1 MLFDQFLRR
10 FSFFIADKN
19 AKPKRLLLNPSKDES
34 ARLNLEKANKLIA
47 ANKHKKALELIDQ
60 KPQGGH
66 YIKSTS
72 LKRRFCS
79 RKPIITKKL
88 KKYGKN

>member
-19 AKPKRLLLNPSKDES
+19 VKPKRLLLNPSKDES

-47 ANKHKKALELIDQ
+47 ELAMLQNPKD
-60 KPQGGH
+60 
-66 YIKSTS
+66 
-72 LKRRFCS
+72 
-79 RKPIITKKL
+79 TKKP
-88 KKYGKN
+88 GDPCC

>member
-19 AKPKRLLLNPSKDES
+19 VKPKRLLLNPSKDES

-47 ANKHKKALELIDQ
+47 ENKHKKALELID
-60 KPQGGH
+60 
-66 YIKSTS
+66 KS
-72 LKRRFCS
+72 L
-79 RKPIITKKL
+79 
-88 KKYGKN
+88 